1 MPPDPQ
7 NQESTYLDRLIALRL
22 LRENMFFEKPDVYGW
37 SDIAEDMPGGAR
49 AVGGI
54 IKNIAPSLAIIE
66 KDPEARKAQIDKA
79 VERIKNSQGSKEG
92 LKKEI
97 IDNVINMA
105 KGSVIPSL
113 GLSLAF
119 QLLGFRMPWAS
130 KIIKKP
136 PLINPITGEKTFQS
150 LVGGRKFRSPI
161 NPILGIKRLFSSF
174 KRPKLIRD
182 TINDTMLGVGL
193 SAAAGAIVPIA
204 AHGKQISPKALEDAR
219 KILERDPYLTSLPAS
234 EMMSAIK
241 EETNE
246 PPNRLKNLAIGA
258 GLGAL
263 TGAAA
268 AIPTLLVPGG
278 KFLASRGLA
287 ATKPAV
293 YDALKNKFL
302 RTAKN
307 NLLFGGVGLGGALGA
322 FSGLASTGNVI
333 DDEYERIN
341 EEKKLNAATP
351 QNNINPL

>member
-7 NQESTYLDRLIALRL
+7 NQESTYLDRLIALKL

-54 IKNIAPSLAIIE
+54 IKNIVPSLAIID
-66 KDPEARKAQIDKA
+66 KDPELRKAQIDKA

-97 IDNVINMA
+97 IDNVVSMA

-136 PLINPITGEKTFQS
+136 IVNPATGAKTMQS
-150 LVGGRKFRSPI
+150 VVGGRKFRSPI
-161 NPILGIKRLFSSF
+161 NPILGLKRLFSSF

-219 KILERDPYLTSLPAS
+219 KILEKDPYLTSLPAS

-246 PPNRLKNLAIGA
+246 PPNRLKNLAVGT

-278 KFLASRGLA
+278 KFLFSRGLA
-287 ATKPAV
+287 ATKPAA
-293 YDALKNKFL
+293 YAALKNKFL
-302 RTAKN
+302 KTTKN
-307 NLLFGGVGLGGALGA
+307 NLLIGGVGLGGALGA
-322 FSGLASTGNVI
+322 FSGLASSGNVI

-351 QNNINPL
+351 QNNINPV